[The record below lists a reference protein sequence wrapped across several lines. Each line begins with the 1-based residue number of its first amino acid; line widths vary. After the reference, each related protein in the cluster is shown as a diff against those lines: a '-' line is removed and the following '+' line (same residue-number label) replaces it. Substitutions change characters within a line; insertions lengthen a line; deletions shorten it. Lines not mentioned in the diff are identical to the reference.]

1 MRGCNKSY
9 VHLPISD
16 VAQSSEP
23 FLFQNFQQL
32 RLDLKIHVT
41 DFIEKDRAAMG
52 HFKET
57 LLGGSRT
64 REGAFFVT
72 EEFCLE
78 QFSGETSTIEI
89 DESFVG
95 SRAVLM

>member
-1 MRGCNKSY
+1 MSGCNKSY
-9 VHLPISD
+9 VHLPIPD
-16 VAQSSEP
+16 VSQASEP

-32 RLDLKIHVT
+32 RLNLKVHIA
-41 DFIEKDRAAMG
+41 DFVEKDRAAMG
-52 HFKET
+52 HLKKT